1 MYERGSM
8 GTIAPD
14 AKGRDYA
21 PRTVTSMGASRF
33 IGFLVVVV
41 VFGFGV
47 MVGVLLPPSLGPSAP
62 RELSE
67 STSPSS
73 SSAIDKLKVCRD
85 EPAKIADAFKRSKAG
100 KEEGCFGWM
109 YAELFAPF
117 KFLHPGVQGLRLLEI
132 GVDSGES
139 LPLWRSALG
148 EKLEVHGVENGKAQ
162 GSATLHKQV
171 NGARCGLTSSDD
183 ADRLKKDPCVAISST
198 SSPQQMTIHVGSQA
212 DPVFLSHLVNATPGG
227 FDIIIDDGGHAN
239 FQHLASIRA
248 LWPHVRPGGLYVI
261 EDIETQYYA
270 SKQWGCYGEH
280 CGGGPPGHPG
290 TSIALLKSFIDVLN
304 RDFHGGPSRDNKRW
318 IIGTGKYS
326 VMEGDDHTIASLTCF
341 RNLCGV
347 RKLRGTEF
355 VTGRPLGCN
364 YEDTQRSRYDTKK
377 YMQRRDG

>member
-1 MYERGSM
+1 
-8 GTIAPD
+8 
-14 AKGRDYA
+14 
-21 PRTVTSMGASRF
+21 
-33 IGFLVVVV
+33 
-41 VFGFGV
+41 
-47 MVGVLLPPSLGPSAP
+47 
-62 RELSE
+62 
-67 STSPSS
+67 
-73 SSAIDKLKVCRD
+73 
-85 EPAKIADAFKRSKAG
+85 
-100 KEEGCFGWM
+100 
-109 YAELFAPF
+109 
-117 KFLHPGVQGLRLLEI
+117 
-132 GVDSGES
+132 
-139 LPLWRSALG
+139 
-148 EKLEVHGVENGKAQ
+148 VHGVENGKAQ

-183 ADRLKKDPCVAISST
+183 ANRLKKDPCVAISST

-318 IIGTGKYS
+318 VIGNGKYS

-364 YEDTQRSRYDTKK
+364 FEDTQRSRYDTKR
-377 YMQRRDG
+377 YVQGRDG